1 MPTRG
6 RLQLLSL
13 QALLLNVIDVHNAV
27 LVTHVSTGISRRHHH
42 AADPGFVCGLKTH
55 THRDLY
61 THTHTHTHTHVPS
74 QRDTQTHTQRPSQTD
89 TDTHGPSAV
98 KLTCQTIASEIHSP

>member
-61 THTHTHTHTHVPS
+61 THTHTHTHTHTGS
-74 QRDTQTHTQRPSQTD
+74 ITERH
-89 TDTHGPSAV
+89 TDTH
-98 KLTCQTIASEIHSP
+98 TASITDRHRHTRSISGKAYLSDNSK